1 MARNRDPKTVERL
14 SRQATTNRCRDVA
27 ARCRPMQPVW
37 LVSGEGY
44 AYLRFGPSQGNF
56 EQARVRN
63 HERER
68 GKREE
73 DESAMSK
80 RRFTNAGR
88 SGLQEPGKPGRPFE
102 SQDDRNQQRQQ
113 NSGHS

>member
-1 MARNRDPKTVERL
+1 
-14 SRQATTNRCRDVA
+14 
-27 ARCRPMQPVW
+27 MQPVW

-68 GKREE
+68 EE
-73 DESAMSK
+73 
-80 RRFTNAGR
+80 GR
-88 SGLQEPGKPGRPFE
+88 GRVGNVKE
-102 SQDDRNQQRQQ
+102 KV
-113 NSGHS
+113 H